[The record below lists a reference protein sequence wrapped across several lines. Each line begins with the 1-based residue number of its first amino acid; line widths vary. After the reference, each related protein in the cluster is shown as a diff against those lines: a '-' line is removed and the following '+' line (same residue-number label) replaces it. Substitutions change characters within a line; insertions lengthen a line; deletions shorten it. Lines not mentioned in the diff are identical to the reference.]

1 MEIRKKKA
9 VILILGILTAVA
21 LIVSQLSFYQNT
33 VQAKKE
39 TKTEK
44 HSEDSSEEGQSIFY
58 IVAASPS
65 ISSVQTQIHQEVFF
79 LFEIIFFEDKQYE
92 WIPTVSSALGK
103 YFQTLFHIII
113 SPNAP

>member
-1 MEIRKKKA
+1 MEIRERKIA
-9 VILILGILTAVA
+9 SLILGVITAIA
-21 LIVSQLSFYQNT
+21 LIVSQLFFYQNT
-33 VQAKKE
+33 VQVKKE

-44 HSEDSSEEGQSIFY
+44 QSEDSSEEEQSVFY

-79 LFEIIFFEDKQYE
+79 LFEIIFFEDEKHE
-92 WIPTVSSALGK
+92 WFPTMSPAFGK